1 VTETRTGIDRS
12 SPDRG
17 SVLRASGTLI
27 AGGVVLYPSDTV
39 YGLMCRAD
47 DPAAV
52 ARVGRLKGYSGR
64 RPYILLVSGIGMASG
79 IAMLDGPGVTG
90 LLGRLWPGPVTVVL
104 PAAPSCHEW
113 VRSQDGTVA
122 LRQPADPLST
132 MILAG
137 TGVPMVSTSANTAG
151 GRPVLDPARIPA
163 YLTASV
169 DLFLDGGVLPDRGPS
184 RIIRPGRDGIE
195 VIREA

>member
-1 VTETRTGIDRS
+1 VTETRLRIDRS
-12 SPDRG
+12 SPDGG
-17 SVLRASGTLI
+17 SVRRASGILLS
-27 AGGVVLYPSDTV
+27 GGVVLYPSDTV

-52 ARVGRLKGYSGR
+52 ARVGRLKGYTGG
-64 RPYILLVSGIGMASG
+64 RPYILLVSGTGMASG
-79 IAMLDGPGVTG
+79 IALLDGPGLTG

-104 PAAPSCHEW
+104 PAALSCPDW
-113 VRSQDGTVA
+113 VRSPDGTVA
-122 LRQPADPLST
+122 LRHPADPLST

-137 TGVPMVSTSANTAG
+137 TGVPLVSTSANAAG
-151 GRPVLDPARIPA
+151 GRPALDPARIPGDLA
-163 YLTASV
+163 VSV